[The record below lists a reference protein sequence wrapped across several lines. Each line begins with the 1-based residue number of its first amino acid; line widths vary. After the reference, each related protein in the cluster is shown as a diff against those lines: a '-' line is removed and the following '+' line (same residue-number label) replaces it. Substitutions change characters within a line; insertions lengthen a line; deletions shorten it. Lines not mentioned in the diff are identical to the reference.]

1 MDLEVSSTSSG
12 ETLEPGA
19 PPEGLDTT
27 WAEAPQRWHLARWC
41 VARAHGVCRAM
52 AKILAASGFK
62 TNKEW
67 QKYAGKLHL
76 QGRESGNARRKLSRA
91 QIQENATSKAQGVLE
106 ALRERAESMDAKAER
121 TLSALDLC
129 DAPRAQEL
137 YQLGVR
143 VLDPTISE
151 KSFRRVL
158 ADLGLAKAPKRPWRG
173 RRQEARAAWSQECS
187 VVLGRWRMPAGASEP
202 SAAAGSAGGN
212 GESSSAVGV
221 APAACASEPSAVQAA
236 LESVG
241 VAPAAGASE
250 PSAVQPA
257 QVSGEVP
264 GPAPRL
270 GDLAYATGEWAQW
283 RHHHGYKE
291 LLQLLAE

>member
-19 PPEGLDTT
+19 PPEGLDAT

-221 APAACASEPSAVQAA
+221 APGACASEPSAVQAA

-250 PSAVQPA
+250 PSAAAASAGV
-257 QVSGEVP
+257 
-264 GPAPRL
+264 
-270 GDLAYATGEWAQW
+270 W
-283 RHHHGYKE
+283 
-291 LLQLLAE
+291 

>member
-19 PPEGLDTT
+19 PPEGLDAT

-76 QGRESGNARRKLSRA
+76 QDRESGNARRKLSRA

-173 RRQEARAAWSQECS
+173 RRQEAQAAWSQECN
-187 VVLGRWRMPAGASEP
+187 VVLCRWRRRAGASEP
-202 SAAAGSAGGN
+202 SAAAGSAGASADSVAEAAGASEASAAGT

-221 APAACASEPSAVQAA
+221 AHRPRSPMI
-236 LESVG
+236 
-241 VAPAAGASE
+241 GA
-250 PSAVQPA
+250 
-257 QVSGEVP
+257 
-264 GPAPRL
+264 RL
-270 GDLAYATGEWAQW
+270 LGQI
-283 RHHHGYKE
+283 
-291 LLQLLAE
+291 